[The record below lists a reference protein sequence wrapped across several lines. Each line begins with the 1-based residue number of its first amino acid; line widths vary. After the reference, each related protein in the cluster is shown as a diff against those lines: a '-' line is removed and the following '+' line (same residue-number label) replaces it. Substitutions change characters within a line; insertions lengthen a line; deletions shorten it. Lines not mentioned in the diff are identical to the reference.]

1 MGQLWIDHSADGY
14 MASPRLSK
22 VLRFA
27 VKPKCKFRQFADV
40 KDAAIQ
46 GKGKGD
52 TFHWNIYSD
61 LATQGT
67 TLTETDV
74 MPETSY
80 AVTQGTMTITEF
92 GNSVPYS
99 GKLDDLSEIPV
110 KDIITKNLKK
120 DAYRAFDIAAHAE
133 FKRTKLRICPTGGTS
148 TEAITLTTNGTCTAT
163 NSIALGLLHV
173 KTISDLMKERDVEP
187 YTGDDYMAISHPT
200 TFRPFKNDLESVY
213 KYTESGFDRIF
224 NSEIGRAEN
233 VRFVEQTFIPKGGA
247 ANSTTWNPNTRTADA
262 WDNGKSSWVFFFG
275 DDAVAEG
282 VAVAEEI
289 RGKLPSDYGRSKGVA
304 WYALE
309 GFALVHFGDVANEK
323 VFMWDSAA

>member
-14 MASPRLSK
+14 MASPRLSN